1 MKKATLLTFVA
12 IFTMALVGCET
23 TPETNSNKAVV
34 VNNNANANVKT
45 NANTNTNANKELTRE
60 DFDKEKAKYEKEAKD
75 LGDKIGQGA
84 NDMWLWTKVR
94 AALLTTD
101 DLRESTI
108 NVDVANDVVTLRGTV
123 GTKAQK
129 DMAAK
134 VAKDIEGV
142 KEVKDTLK
150 VDPKDSMTNMS
161 SNKDGKSDAD
171 KLSSNK

>member
-1 MKKATLLTFVA
+1 MKKATLLTLVA

-23 TPETNSNKAVV
+23 TPETNSNKATV

-75 LGDKIGQGA
+75 LGSKIGQGA

-94 AALLTTD
+94 AALLATD
-101 DLRESTI
+101 DLRESTV
-108 NVDVANDVVTLRGTV
+108 NVDVENDVVTLRGTV
-123 GTKAQK
+123 RTKAEK

-150 VDPKDSMTNMS
+150 VDPKDSMTNT
-161 SNKDGKSDAD
+161 KDGKSDAD
-171 KLSSNK
+171 KLSSNSK

>member
-1 MKKATLLTFVA
+1 MKKATLFTFVA
-12 IFTMALVGCET
+12 IFTMALVGCDT

-34 VNNNANANVKT
+34 VNDNANMKV
-45 NANTNTNANKELTRE
+45 NTNTNTATNANSNREVTRE
-60 DFDKEKAKYEKEAKD
+60 DFDKDKAKYEKEAKD
-75 LGDKIGQGA
+75 TGSTIGQGA

-94 AALLTTD
+94 AALLATD

-134 VAKDIEGV
+134 VAKDVEGV

-161 SNKDGKSDAD
+161 SDNANKTNTNSK
-171 KLSSNK
+171 